1 MSGKNLSHY
10 CSEFIYKLKKNN
22 SMKLKVLTIS
32 LLLSAILFNAGC
44 TKDETAEPAATSLNA
59 GQCQISCSVSGAVS
73 STFSS
78 VLMISQA
85 AKSTEIM
92 NLSGSAVSGMNPE
105 IAMLLLPSNVAPGT
119 YSYSSGLSTFEFSYS
134 NGSNGWATDAGQ
146 VFTIMVSKAT
156 ATEIEG
162 TFSGVLKNDELNTT
176 VSLSNGKFAA
186 KF

>member
-1 MSGKNLSHY
+1 
-10 CSEFIYKLKKNN
+10 
-22 SMKLKVLTIS
+22 
-32 LLLSAILFNAGC
+32 
-44 TKDETAEPAATSLNA
+44 
-59 GQCQISCSVSGAVS
+59 
-73 STFSS
+73 
-78 VLMISQA
+78 
-85 AKSTEIM
+85 
-92 NLSGSAVSGMNPE
+92 MNPE

-176 VSLSNGKFAA
+176 VSLTNGKFAA